1 MEKTKNNSVLSALVI
16 GLKLLLICAIIA
28 GVVAFVYNL
37 TKDKYA
43 ENQAAVK
50 AEAIGAIFDLESPK
64 TEQIKGYDNVYVV
77 YNEKDELQGF
87 CVEVVEGSGY
97 GGDITMM
104 VGYDADLKVCGV
116 EIISH
121 AETPGLGSNIESDSF
136 RKQFYGMSGKID
148 YSNVDGISGAT
159 YSSKAVTAGIN
170 KATSALMKALAS
182 MGGAVNE

>member
-1 MEKTKNNSVLSALVI
+1 MEKTKNSFLSSLVI

-43 ENQAAVK
+43 ENQEAVK
-50 AEAIGAIFDLESPK
+50 AEAIGVIFDLKNPEI
-64 TEQIKGYDNVYVV
+64 EEIKGHEGVYLV
-77 YNEKDELQGF
+77 KDEKGKSVGF

-104 VGYDADLKVCGV
+104 VGYDYMGKVCGV

-121 AETPGLGSNIESDSF
+121 SETPGLGSNIESDGF
-136 RKQFYGMSGKID
+136 RKQFLGTSGKID
-148 YSNVDGISGAT
+148 YSDVDGISGAT

-170 KATSALMKALAS
+170 KATAMLTKALKS